1 MSVPNI
7 ITFLRIVAVPAAM
20 YMILTG
26 RMEWAFA
33 LFVAAGLSDA
43 LDGAIA
49 RMFRARTVLGGYL
62 DPLADKALIV
72 GVYVALAWVGTIPL
86 WLAMMVVFRDIM
98 IIGGVILLFTL
109 KETLAMQPLYISKV
123 NTVVQIALAAAV
135 LAPPAFGL
143 PDVHLYGWELVDLL
157 VYACTVTTVLSG
169 VLYARRGALLFN
181 RLGGVP

>member
-26 RMEWAFA
+26 SMEWAFA

-72 GVYVALAWVGTIPL
+72 GVYVALAWVGAIPL

-98 IIGGVILLFTL
+98 IIGGVILVGVEPGGPAAQAGLVVGDIITTWDG
-109 KETLAMQPLYISKV
+109 ETVHSVGSIS
-123 NTVVQIALAAAV
+123 
-135 LAPPAFGL
+135 
-143 PDVHLYGWELVDLL
+143 E
-157 VYACTVTTVLSG
+157 
-169 VLYARRGALLFN
+169 
-181 RLGGVP
+181 RLGTDAVGKTVKLGVVRGGNAITVDVTIGERPRA